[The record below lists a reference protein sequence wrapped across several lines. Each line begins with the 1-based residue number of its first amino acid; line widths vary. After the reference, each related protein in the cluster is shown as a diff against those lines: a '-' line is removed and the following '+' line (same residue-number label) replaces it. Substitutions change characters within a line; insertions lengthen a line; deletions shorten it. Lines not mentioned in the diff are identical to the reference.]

1 MKRRN
6 DTPEVSMYKW
16 WSKIRWFIIL
26 VMFAVGIL
34 RVGQIHQS
42 FPVMV
47 FMVTFIGMAV
57 LNFLFQLQIIRT
69 NNFFGTIQILFDIIF
84 ATMVVHLTG
93 GVESSFVWI
102 YLIAVITAGIG
113 IEKTGGFLAAM
124 IGSFCLLLLVLSYNF
139 GWLIQVDGRVFNA
152 DIPTQTIFLISY
164 TGLFSGMAFIASFV
178 GDTIKKF
185 GRTEVTESTDMNLED
200 ADVNEGENKQ
210 ALSKE
215 KLDSYVSLLD
225 LATSMSSIDH
235 DINNHLTVISLS
247 TRRVKKAADD
257 YHDEKLQKSSVQ
269 MTEALKRIQ
278 IVLGEFEKL
287 KHHELV
293 AQERMK
299 RQG

>member
-1 MKRRN
+1 
-6 DTPEVSMYKW
+6 
-16 WSKIRWFIIL
+16 
-26 VMFAVGIL
+26 MFAVGIL
-34 RVGQIHQS
+34 RVGQIHQA

-47 FMVTFIGMAV
+47 FMITFIGMAV
-57 LNFLFQLQIIRT
+57 LNFLFQLQIIQT
-69 NNFFGTIQILFDIIF
+69 NNIFGTIQILFDIIF

-113 IEKTGGFLAAM
+113 IEKAGGFIAAM

-139 GWLIQVDGRVFNA
+139 GWLIQVDGRVFTA

-178 GDTIKKF
+178 GETIKKF
-185 GRTEVTESTDMNLED
+185 GPTVVTGTGDKDLENTEVTPD
-200 ADVNEGENKQ
+200 ENIQ
-210 ALSKE
+210 PDSKE
-215 KLDSYVSLLD
+215 KLDSYNSLLD
-225 LATSMSSIDH
+225 IATSMSSLDH

-247 TRRVKKAADD
+247 TRRVKKAAED
-257 YHDEKLQKSSVQ
+257 YQDEKLQKSSVQ

-278 IVLGEFEKL
+278 TVLGEFEKL

-293 AQERMK
+293 ARERMK